1 MTLKWMLPVAVDMHL
16 LVALDDSEP
25 GWAALEFAC
34 SEHSD
39 DTLTAVHAVD
49 PTNSGYGEVAHL
61 GPDVLLER
69 QREAARELL
78 AEAEDRA
85 ADDGCALETE
95 TIVGQ
100 PSVAI
105 VDYATTND
113 VDRIIVGSH
122 GRTGVSRVL
131 LGSVAERVARRAPVP
146 VTIVR

>member
-1 MTLKWMLPVAVDMHL
+1 MHL

-34 SEHSD
+34 SEHPD
-39 DTLTAVHAVD
+39 DALTAVHAVD

-78 AEAEDRA
+78 ADAEDRA
-85 ADDGCALETE
+85 ADYGCALETE

-113 VDRIIVGSH
+113 VDRIIVAVTAEPESRGCYSAASRSGSRD
-122 GRTGVSRVL
+122 GPPFR
-131 LGSVAERVARRAPVP
+131 
-146 VTIVR
+146 

>member
-1 MTLKWMLPVAVDMHL
+1 MHL

-34 SEHSD
+34 TEHPD
-39 DTLTAVHAVD
+39 DEVTVVHAVD

-69 QREAARELL
+69 QREAAEELL
-78 AEAEDRA
+78 AAAEDRGA
-85 ADDGCALETE
+85 AYGCEFETE

-100 PSVAI
+100 PSDAI
-105 VDYATTND
+105 VDYAASND
-113 VDRIIVGSH
+113 VDRIVVGSH
-122 GRTGVSRVL
+122 GRTGFSRVL
-131 LGSVAERVARRAPVP
+131 LGSVAERIARHAPVP